1 MKEKSTF
8 NNKVLKVLSM
18 AEDTIS
24 CVAFVIMC
32 FVVLWSVICRYVLHR
47 QFGYGEEMARYFMVY
62 AIFIG
67 ISIGVRKEAHLGVEA
82 FVGFLPN
89 KAQTIVKNISKVL
102 CVFLYA
108 ILCYLSIR
116 LDITLSKTTQL
127 SPALHLPM
135 WIPYLAMPI
144 GLFLSTLRAAEVA
157 YLAITGKENAD
168 REEID
173 V

>member
-1 MKEKSTF
+1 MKEKTTF
-8 NNKVLKVLSM
+8 GKKMLNVLSII
-18 AEDTIS
+18 EDSLS
-24 CVAFVIMC
+24 CAAFIIMC
-32 FVVLWSVICRYVLHR
+32 FVVLWSVICRYVLHW
-47 QFGYGEEMARYFMVY
+47 QFGYGEELARYFMVY

-82 FVGFLPN
+82 FVGFLPK
-89 KAQTIVKNISKVL
+89 KAKSVVMIISKVL

-108 ILCYLSIR
+108 ILCFLAIR
-116 LDITLSKTTQL
+116 LDITLSKTSQL
-127 SPALHLPM
+127 SPALHLAM

-144 GLFLSTLRAAEVA
+144 GLFLATLRAAEIA
-157 YLAITGKENAD
+157 YLAITGKENTD

>member
-1 MKEKSTF
+1 MKEKTSF
-8 NNKVLKVLSM
+8 SKKLLKALSV
-18 AEDTIS
+18 AEESVS
-24 CVAFVIMC
+24 CVAFIIMC
-32 FVVLWSVICRYVLHR
+32 FVVLWSVICRYALHR
-47 QFGYGEEMARYFMVY
+47 QFGYGEEMARYFMIY

-82 FVGFLPN
+82 FVGFLPQ
-89 KAQTIVKNISKVL
+89 KAQSIVKIISKIL

-116 LDITLSKTTQL
+116 LDITLSKTSQL

-144 GLFLSTLRAAEVA
+144 GLFLSTLRAAEIA
-157 YLAITGKENAD
+157 YLAVTGKENAD

>member
-1 MKEKSTF
+1 MKEKTSLS
-8 NNKVLKVLSM
+8 KKLLKALSV
-18 AEDTIS
+18 AEESVS
-24 CVAFVIMC
+24 CIAFIIMC

-47 QFGYGEEMARYFMVY
+47 QFGYGEEMARYFMIY

-82 FVGFLPN
+82 FVGFLPQ
-89 KAQTIVKNISKVL
+89 KAQSIVKIISKIL

-116 LDITLSKTTQL
+116 LDIALSKTSHL

-144 GLFLSTLRAAEVA
+144 GLFLSTLRAAEIA
-157 YLAITGKENAD
+157 YLAVTGKENAD

>member
-1 MKEKSTF
+1 MKEKTSLS
-8 NNKVLKVLSM
+8 KKLLKALSV
-18 AEDTIS
+18 AEESVS
-24 CVAFVIMC
+24 CIAFIIMC

-47 QFGYGEEMARYFMVY
+47 QFGYGEEMARYFMIY

-82 FVGFLPN
+82 FVGFLPQ
-89 KAQTIVKNISKVL
+89 KAQSIVKIISKIL

-116 LDITLSKTTQL
+116 LDIALSKTSQL

-144 GLFLSTLRAAEVA
+144 GLFLSTLRAAEIA
-157 YLAITGKENAD
+157 YLAVTGKENAD